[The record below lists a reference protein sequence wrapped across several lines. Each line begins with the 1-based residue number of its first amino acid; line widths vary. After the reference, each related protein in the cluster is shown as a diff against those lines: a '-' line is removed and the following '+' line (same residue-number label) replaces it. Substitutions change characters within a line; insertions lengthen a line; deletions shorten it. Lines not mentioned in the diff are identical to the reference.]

1 VSNDC
6 TSLDKLLS
14 GHVTSLKRLLFAKLL
29 RTLSLPDLVAVVDA
43 VAFINEAVPNLIP
56 ISDANMM
63 SFLGELIKM
72 ICIADGEISDKNF
85 GSVVLIDKNGW
96 AVDSDG
102 EPISGNKPLVQPSSI
117 FQRHTITLEDDNI
130 GARIV
135 VPEGL
140 NLGVQLRVST
150 LFLFRAV
157 VRLDEFFEAGVQ
169 TQMGNLRP
177 HIVALLFRSL
187 ISEPPPAVL
196 TSTSALKQALKLV
209 EGVEDAEDASP
220 RHRLSKELIQ
230 ACIRPILVNLRDHK
244 QLSIPLLNGLT
255 NLLTLLSSWF
265 NKSLGDKLLDHLQRF
280 LEPEKIVALKLW
292 RAGEEPLVAAAVM
305 NLFSVL
311 PQASNFVEALVKTT
325 IRLES
330 VLSAYGA
337 NYVCSPFRE
346 PLSRYL
352 NRHCAGT
359 VGFFLEEHRL
369 SNPMYND
376 LFFDIL
382 HRDDSRSLRHYLGGK
397 ECTVMLLNVCFERP
411 LAIIRSEKQSPTTKA
426 GSAHLNT
433 YGINQWYSPT
443 AQRKLEIAR
452 QSIEMK
458 KKILSAKQQEE
469 AKSKKALQSK
479 AGDKKSSD
487 YQAALKV
494 HQGVRDA
501 YERAQKEVEDAKSSY
516 ERQISTAFQQDSKQ
530 RPMTTSALELQTQ
543 GFRLVEVLTKLD
555 PQYLSQHNDVVRAM
569 RWLWRSRGRHYR
581 LLHEEEMPPRY
592 HNESLLL
599 SRFLVSYSQACP
611 EDTDVLFDLIRI
623 FLQPFASIDFS
634 FIKQFLVETMINVL
648 TSDQKSQVM
657 QRFLTLLSGDGSE
670 ETKILSCQMLIMPT
684 LKQGNPKVVFGDASV
699 RLFVKLLLNDGGV
712 FGSKLTCELLNMV
725 IILLDQ
731 MHEEVGEYRKDILK
745 YIWGIL
751 KTDNSNTKYIGY
763 LAVSKFVAVFETPP
777 KVILQVYRSL
787 LRSHSSVERQ
797 NVHEAMNL
805 LLPNLHIRLEDPDLE
820 LALKYTVK
828 VMHEVEDSLPRMAH
842 FWDVIIRHAQL
853 FERFKVEIVPYMK
866 HAVSL
871 LGSHLHSHPE
881 YRELSVRLAQL
892 MIEWSDGGD
901 AKSFS
906 QKVADALVNI
916 FVRIALL
923 NAESKPNHVHHRVR
937 AQALSLLQGII
948 ACRKTCNIDPTHFL
962 GTTLVLL
969 STKPPE
975 KTETKD
981 NKDSSPDDD
990 AEGEKRKQAIL
1001 RACVQICSILQCH
1014 DPTNEFL
1021 ESNFCEILSRCFS
1034 FLTST
1039 NDSKLS
1045 TMLENLVT
1053 CLLTDGTASS
1063 ELISNVTVAVDNAL
1077 IESRNRIEETA
1088 CGFLAVSIVEK
1099 VTKVGEVFVDPFVS
1113 SLYMLAEKGVKKHMK
1128 EMEEST
1134 DTASLT
1140 KQNKFHQLSST
1151 PTSGILG
1158 TAFGSHFKEVGSSKD
1173 MQMNDGDPRN
1183 QITIDAD
1190 SLSTEM
1196 KALATCIM
1204 LIGSSERAFQNN
1216 FGKGFVDILLALLNS
1231 SNSLPVLVTVVSIMG
1246 KWLLAEGQAPI
1257 TKSERRA
1264 MLLGLARFDFERLSE
1279 VEARCLSDQICCF
1292 VLMAYG
1298 YDRSVIENYPFG
1310 VDRNQSM
1317 SIIRVSSPNGGLIG
1331 QEAFQKLFIACLL
1344 SANQYI
1350 RTLCTAI
1357 FGMRSSDCILVHGEL
1372 SKLAI
1377 ERGCRANDSIDIA
1390 GIPYREPEDILR
1402 QLLGSDFECIGG
1414 RLWTT
1419 VVLDVLLATSNHQGG
1434 VRARALGSAEADEE
1448 GAFAS
1453 FMPLKSYDDDCAQD
1467 NKIELRYVDFD
1478 DGVYSSFVE
1487 VISAER
1493 SEQFCGKGRCIAAV
1507 RQIIHGDSRTFQ
1519 SLFEHCIQAAWQ
1531 SLPSNTARISLV
1543 QPLEALLAK
1552 PYHSQFTNAYN
1563 SPKVNAI
1570 QSMLRLLVK
1579 LRPIPVLDTFLLQ
1592 SLSSDYNAIHEVL
1605 TYFECEYDALRKNQV
1620 DVDSSPH
1627 HLVKAIQ
1634 RCYDALGE
1642 RDVCTSISSAISS
1655 AQTKFALSLDMY
1667 GFVNESVDAYGALID
1682 RAGDDTS
1689 LLPSEDELQIWEQ
1702 RWVGSHKDMSQW
1714 SLIDEFA
1721 TSNGEARL
1729 SLEAAWKTKNWEK
1742 VKSLFATPSVVALL
1756 EEGDQCAKMTEMY
1769 LAIQEGNL
1777 DEVDSI
1783 HAQIAQLCLY
1793 RWQLLPSI
1801 SSGSQA
1807 HQSLLQQCTRLVEL
1821 RESSQLLVETN
1832 AHVSRQ
1838 TVPDLKTLLTAW
1850 KHRSPNLFEPISEW
1864 EDLFLWRSNIF
1875 DAITSNFGWV
1885 EPGTLATLH
1894 DRPHCCITLSRA
1906 ARKQDLKEVS
1916 TFTMSSLGDSI
1927 MDVDTAFLKW
1937 REEVTTYQHSSENM
1951 LKGGLNLV
1959 NSANVSYFSDRQKAE
1974 VFRLKAYFLN
1984 ELKDKPKANQAYC
1997 QAVQICPNHARSWQD
2012 WGDLCVSLSDATR
2025 KKLADDKADKKDL
2038 AKKASQYLS
2047 QAAGCYLEA
2056 LRVDTSE
2063 QSRDR
2068 IPHCLSMLAADGR
2081 QYGSVCRTLQAR
2093 GASTPAWCWL
2103 PWIPQLLSSL
2113 CRVEARAVKPIL
2125 IGILKDHPQ
2134 ALYYSLRSF
2143 FLERRDVEKSMP
2155 DQKSDCASK
2164 EESDYQS
2171 SLKLAEIIMSSLRKT
2186 HPVLWNR
2193 LEVILDNLIVRFRPS
2208 YEAELLQTIIA
2219 LINRTIKAEEK
2230 IHDNADGDNNE
2241 EKRMEYYEKTLSRIG
2256 DKFFSKSS
2264 SLSKKALHF
2273 QSRYGSLFDSDFG
2286 QSNLGSFEELIEKL
2300 QKWKA
2305 LLERQVSR
2313 VPTKCKLSESSPAL
2327 SWFSSQAPDMWAGAC
2342 SSKSFSAS
2350 NSRQDSLSSPQFYD
2364 STRSSALKAAR
2375 ASSYS
2380 VLLAAQSEGI
2390 DGYAGGGAAA
2400 VEIPGQYSPT
2410 STGVFDS
2417 RPIPEMHAKLVRFKQ
2432 ILEVTSTGSTK
2443 QHVHR
2448 ITMIGSDGKEYKF
2461 LLQLAAPYSTRT
2473 DERSAQ
2479 MQFIMGKTLRGDI
2492 RACRRGL
2499 IVRPNVVIPL
2509 AQRMRM
2515 SATQDSHQSME
2526 SILHCVQRSTIDLP
2540 THFQEMVD
2548 ERVSKIGDIDN
2559 DARLTAEK
2567 NAKLE
2572 VYTEICQHHMSSDN
2586 LTKYMMQILPS
2597 TESLCQFRKEFASH
2611 LAANSV
2617 LQYALAAVERTPTRF
2632 VLCNKTGQ
2640 VLAHDLRSSYNHGL
2654 LENQAVPFRLTRNIT
2669 EFIGPFLLDG
2679 VFVPSFVSISG
2690 AMSSRRNV
2698 LEPMLHLLLRDDVI
2712 SWYTSKTSAA
2722 NDKKIQDI
2730 ELQLSDRVWK
2740 NVRFVQQRL
2749 DSCAPE
2755 RVENAAE
2762 AIKGTVAPIDMKV
2775 RTLVDAAC
2783 SVDRLSSMAPSYQ
2796 AWL

>member
-1 VSNDC
+1 MSNDC
-6 TSLDKLLS
+6 NSLDKLLS

-72 ICIADGEISDKNF
+72 ICIADGEISDEKF

-96 AVDSDG
+96 AVDCDG
-102 EPISGNKPLVQPSSI
+102 KPISDNKPLVQPSSI
-117 FQRHTITLEDDNI
+117 FHRHTITLRDDDI

-157 VRLDEFFEAGVQ
+157 VRLDEFFEAGIQ
-169 TQMGNLRP
+169 SQMGNLRP

-187 ISEPPPAVL
+187 ISELPPAVL
-196 TSTSALKQALKLV
+196 TSTSALKQALKLA
-209 EGVEDAEDASP
+209 EGVEDSDDASP
-220 RHRLSKELIQ
+220 QHLLSKELIQ

-244 QLSIPLLNGLT
+244 QLSIPLLNGLSS
-255 NLLTLLSSWF
+255 LLTLLSTWF
-265 NKSLGDKLLDHLQRF
+265 NKSLGDKMLDHLQRF
-280 LEPEKIVALKLW
+280 LEPEKIIALKLW
-292 RAGEEPLVAAAVM
+292 RAGEEPLVAAAVID
-305 NLFSVL
+305 LFSVL

-337 NYVCSPFRE
+337 NYVCSPFRG

-382 HRDDSRSLRHYLGGK
+382 NRDDSRSLRQYLGGK

-411 LAIIRSEKQSPTTKA
+411 LGIIRSEKQSSTTKA
-426 GSAHLNT
+426 GSAHLNA

-452 QSIEMK
+452 QAIEMK

-469 AKSKKALQSK
+469 AKSKKSLQSK
-479 AGDKKSSD
+479 GGDRKSSD

-494 HQGVRDA
+494 HQSVRDA
-501 YERAQKEVEDAKSSY
+501 YERAKKEVEDAKNSY
-516 ERQISTAFQQDSKQ
+516 ARQISTAFQRDSKQ
-530 RPMTTSALELQTQ
+530 RTMTTSALELQTQ
-543 GFRLVEVLTKLD
+543 GFRLVGMLTKLD

-569 RWLWRSRGRHYR
+569 RWLWRSRARHYR

-634 FIKQFLVETMINVL
+634 FIKNFLVETMVNVL
-648 TSDQKSQVM
+648 TPDQKSQVM

-684 LKQGNPKVVFGDASV
+684 LKQGNPKEVFGDASV
-699 RLFVKLLLNDGGV
+699 RLFVKLLLKDGGA

-725 IILLDQ
+725 IVLLDH
-731 MHEEVGEYRKDILK
+731 MREEVGEYRKDILK

-751 KTDNSNTKYIGY
+751 RADNSNTKYIGY
-763 LAVSKFVAVFETPP
+763 LAVSKFVAAFETPP

-787 LRSHSSVERQ
+787 LRSSSSVERQ
-797 NVHEAMNL
+797 NVREAMKL
-805 LLPNLHIRLEDPDLE
+805 LLPNLRVRLKIPDLE
-820 LALKYTVK
+820 LALRCTVT
-828 VMHEVEDSLPRMAH
+828 VMQEVEDSLPRVAH
-842 FWDVIIRHAQL
+842 VWDVIIRHIQI
-853 FERFKVEIVPYMK
+853 FECFKATIMPYLK

-881 YRELSVRLAQL
+881 YRELSVSLVEL
-892 MIEWSDGGD
+892 MIGWTEGGD
-901 AKSFS
+901 AKSLS
-906 QKVADALVNI
+906 QKVADAHVNI
-916 FVRIALL
+916 LMRIALL
-923 NAESKPNHVHHRVR
+923 NVESKPNHVHHRVTAR
-937 AQALSLLQGII
+937 ALTQLRAII
-948 ACRKTCNIDPTHFL
+948 SRRKTCNIDPSHFQ

-969 STKPPE
+969 STKPKE
-975 KTETKD
+975 KTEIHDSKD
-981 NKDSSPDDD
+981 ASPDDD
-990 AEGEKRKQAIL
+990 VEDERRKQFTL
-1001 RACVQICSILQCH
+1001 RVCVQICSILQSH

-1021 ESNFCEILSRCFS
+1021 DSNFCKLLSRCFS
-1034 FLTST
+1034 FLAST
-1039 NDSKLS
+1039 NDLELS

-1053 CLLTDGTASS
+1053 RVLTDGTASA
-1063 ELISNVTVAVDNAL
+1063 ELISNVTVAVDNAI
-1077 IESRNRIEETA
+1077 IESRNRIEDTK

-1099 VTKVGEVFVDPFVS
+1099 VSKIGDGFVQPFMS
-1113 SLYMLAEKGVKKHMK
+1113 SLHMLAEQGVKKHLK
-1128 EMEEST
+1128 DIEEST
-1134 DTASLT
+1134 NTASLT
-1140 KQNKFHQLSST
+1140 KQGKFHKLSST
-1151 PTSGILG
+1151 PTSGMLR
-1158 TAFGSHFKEVGSSKD
+1158 TAFGSHFKEVVSSKD
-1173 MQMNDGDPRN
+1173 MQMPDGDPRN
-1183 QITIDAD
+1183 QITSDAEN
-1190 SLSTEM
+1190 LSDEM
-1196 KALATCIM
+1196 KALVTCIM
-1204 LIGSSERAFQNN
+1204 LIGSSKMAFKKD
-1216 FGKGFVDILLALLNS
+1216 FGKGFVDILLDLLNC
-1231 SNSLPVLVTVVSIMG
+1231 SNSLPVLVMVVSIMG
-1246 KWLLAEGQAPI
+1246 KLLLASGHAPL
-1257 TKSERRA
+1257 TTSECSA
-1264 MLLGLARFDFERLSE
+1264 MLLGLSRFDFERLSE
-1279 VEARCLSDQICCF
+1279 VEARYLSDQICCF

-1298 YDRSVIENYPFG
+1298 YDRSIIENHPFG
-1310 VDRNQSM
+1310 VHQNQS
-1317 SIIRVSSPNGGLIG
+1317 VSTIHSFPNDGLIR
-1331 QEAFQKLFIACLL
+1331 QEAFQKLFMACLL

-1350 RTLCTAI
+1350 RTLSIAI
-1357 FGMRSSDCILVHGEL
+1357 YGMRSSDCILVHGEL
-1372 SKLAI
+1372 SKLAT
-1377 ERGCRANDSIDIA
+1377 ERGCRANDSIDIV
-1390 GIPYREPEDILR
+1390 GIPCREPGDILL
-1402 QLLGSDFECIGG
+1402 QLLESDFECIGG

-1419 VVLDVLLATSNHQGG
+1419 VMLDVLLATSNHQGG
-1434 VRARALGSAEADEE
+1434 LRARAS
-1448 GAFAS
+1448 GAVQDDQRKTLAS
-1453 FMPLKSYDDDCAQD
+1453 FMPLKSYDDACAQD
-1467 NKIELRYVDFD
+1467 GVIELRYDDFD

-1493 SEQFCGKGRCIAAV
+1493 SENLCGKGRCIAAV
-1507 RQIIHGDSRTFQ
+1507 RQLIHGDSRTFQ
-1519 SLFEHCIQAAWQ
+1519 ALFEHCIQAAWQ
-1531 SLPSNTARISLV
+1531 NLPSNTARTSLI
-1543 QPLEALLAK
+1543 QPLEAQLAK
-1552 PYHSQFTNAYN
+1552 PYHSQFTNTYN
-1563 SPKVNAI
+1563 SPKVNAM

-1579 LRPIPVLDTFLLQ
+1579 LRPIPVMDTFLLQ

-1605 TYFECEYDALRKNQV
+1605 TYFECEYDALRKNEV
-1620 DVDSSPH
+1620 GVDSSPY
-1627 HLVKAIQ
+1627 HLIKAIQ

-1655 AQTKFALSLDMY
+1655 AQTKLALSLDMY
-1667 GFVNESVDAYGALID
+1667 GFVNESADAYSALID

-1702 RWVGSHKDMSQW
+1702 RWVDSHKEMSQW

-1721 TSNGEARL
+1721 SSHGEARL

-1742 VKSLFATPSVVALL
+1742 LKSLFATPSVVALL

-1832 AHVSRQ
+1832 AHASRK

-1850 KHRSPNLFEPISEW
+1850 KHRSPNIFEPISEW

-1875 DAITSNFGWV
+1875 DSITSNFGWV
-1885 EPGTLATLH
+1885 EAGTLATLH

-1916 TFTMSSLGDSI
+1916 TYTMNSLGDSI
-1927 MDVDTAFLKW
+1927 MDVDTAFLKL
-1937 REEVTTYQHSSENM
+1937 REEVTTYQHSSENV
-1951 LKGGLNLV
+1951 LKGGLNVV

-1984 ELKDKPKANQAYC
+1984 ELRDKPKANQAYC
-1997 QAVQICPNHARSWQD
+1997 QAVQICPNHARAWQD
-2012 WGDLCVSLSDATR
+2012 WGDLCVSLSESTR

-2081 QYGSVCRTLQAR
+2081 QFGNVCRTLQAR

-2143 FLERRDVEKSMP
+2143 FLERRDVEKIMP
-2155 DQKSDCASK
+2155 DQKSDGANK
-2164 EESDYQS
+2164 DENDQS

-2219 LINRTIKAEEK
+2219 LINRTMKAEEK
-2230 IHDNADGDNNE
+2230 MNDNSDGND
-2241 EKRMEYYEKTLSRIG
+2241 EKRTEYYEKTLSRIG
-2256 DKFFSKSS
+2256 DKFFSKSA

-2273 QSRYGSLFDSDFG
+2273 QSRYGSLFNSDFG
-2286 QSNLGSFEELIEKL
+2286 PSNLGSFEELVAKL
-2300 QKWKA
+2300 QKWKS

-2313 VPTKCKLSESSPAL
+2313 IPTKCKLSESSPAL
-2327 SWFSSQAPDMWAGAC
+2327 SWFSSQTPDMWAGAC
-2342 SSKSFSAS
+2342 SSKSFSSS
-2350 NSRQDSLSSPQFYD
+2350 NARQDALSSPQFYD

-2375 ASSYS
+2375 ASSYA
-2380 VLLAAQSEGI
+2380 VRLAAQSEGI

-2410 STGVFDS
+2410 SAGVFDS
-2417 RPIPEMHAKLVRFKQ
+2417 RPIPEIHAKLVRFKQ

-2479 MQFIMGKTLRGDI
+2479 MQFIMNRTLRGDI

-2515 SATQDSHQSME
+2515 SATQDSHQSLE
-2526 SILHCVQRSTIDLP
+2526 SIMNCVQRPTIDIP

-2548 ERVSKIGDIDN
+2548 ERVSRLEEVTDS

-2572 VYTEICQHHMSSDN
+2572 VYTEICQQHMPSN
-2586 LTKYMMQILPS
+2586 ILTKYMMQILPS

-2654 LENQAVPFRLTRNIT
+2654 LENQVLPFRLTRNIT

-2679 VFVPSFVSISG
+2679 VFVPSFVSICG
-2690 AMSSRRNV
+2690 AMSLRRNI

-2755 RVENAAE
+2755 RVENVAE
-2762 AIKGTVAPIDMKV
+2762 AIKGNVDVAPIDMKV

-2783 SVDRLSSMAPSYQ
+2783 CVDRLSSMSASYQ

>member
-1 VSNDC
+1 MSNDC
-6 TSLDKLLS
+6 TSLDELLS
-14 GHVTSLKRLLFAKLL
+14 DHVTSLKRLLFAKLL
-29 RTLSLPDLVAVVDA
+29 RTLSLPDIVAVVDA

-72 ICIADGEISDKNF
+72 ICIADGEISDKSF
-85 GSVVLIDKNGW
+85 GSVVLIDKDGY

-102 EPISGNKPLVQPSSI
+102 EPISDNKPLVQPSSI
-117 FQRHTITLEDDNI
+117 FQRHTITLEDDCI

-150 LFLFRAV
+150 LFLFRAL
-157 VRLDEFFEAGVQ
+157 VRLDEFFEAEVQ
-169 TQMGNLRP
+169 SQLGNLRP
-177 HIVALLFRSL
+177 HIVASLFRSL
-187 ISEPPPAVL
+187 ISEPPSAVL
-196 TSTSALKQALKLV
+196 TSTSALKLALKLA
-209 EGVEDAEDASP
+209 ESDADASP
-220 RHRLSKELIQ
+220 QHRLPRELIQ
-230 ACIRPILVNLRDHK
+230 TCIRPILVNLREHK
-244 QLSIPLLNGLT
+244 KLSIPLLQGLSS
-255 NLLTLLSSWF
+255 LLTLLSSWF
-265 NKSLGDKLLDHLQRF
+265 NKSLGDKMLDHLQRF
-280 LEPEKIVALKLW
+280 LDPEKIIALKLW
-292 RAGEEPLVAAAVM
+292 RTGEEPLVAAAVM
-305 NLFSVL
+305 DLFSVL

-330 VLSAYGA
+330 VLSAYGVK
-337 NYVCSPFRE
+337 YGSPFRD

-382 HRDDSRSLRHYLGGK
+382 KRDDSHLLRHYLGSK

-411 LAIIRSEKQSPTTKA
+411 LAIIRSEKQSSSTKA
-426 GSAHLNT
+426 GSANLT
-433 YGINQWYSPT
+433 VYGVNQWYSPT
-443 AQRKLEIAR
+443 AQRKLEITR
-452 QSIEMK
+452 QAIEMK
-458 KKILSAKQQEE
+458 KKILIAKQQEE
-469 AKSKKALQSK
+469 SKAKKSLQSK
-479 AGDKKSSD
+479 GGERKSSD
-487 YQAALKV
+487 YQAVLKS
-494 HQGVRDA
+494 HQGVHDA
-501 YERAQKEVEDAKSSY
+501 FERAKKEVEDAKSSY
-516 ERQISTAFQQDSKQ
+516 ARHVSTAFQQDSTQQ
-530 RPMTTSALELQTQ
+530 RSMTAAALELQTQ
-543 GFRLVEVLTKLD
+543 GFRLVEVLTQFD

-599 SRFLVSYSQACP
+599 SRFLVSFSKASP

-623 FLQPFASIDFS
+623 FLQPFASVDFS
-634 FIKQFLVETMINVL
+634 FIKDFLVETIVNVL
-648 TSDQKSQVM
+648 TVDQKSQVM

-670 ETKILSCQMLIMPT
+670 ETKVLSCQMLIKPT
-684 LKQGNPKVVFGDASV
+684 LKQGNPKEVFSDASV
-699 RLFVKLLLNDGGV
+699 RLFVKLLLNDGGS

-731 MHEEVGEYRKDILK
+731 MHEEVGEYRKEILK
-745 YIWGIL
+745 YIWDIL
-751 KTDNSNTKYIGY
+751 KADNSNTKYIGY
-763 LAVSKFVAVFETPP
+763 VAVGKFVSVFETPP

-787 LRSHSSVERQ
+787 LRSYSSVERQ
-797 NVHEAMNL
+797 NVREAMSL
-805 LLPNLHIRLEDPDLE
+805 LLPNLRNRLEDPDLE
-820 LALKYTVK
+820 IALKYTVK
-828 VMHEVEDSLPRMAH
+828 VMHDVNDSLPQIAH
-842 FWDVIIRHAQL
+842 LWGAITRHTQS
-853 FERFKVEIVPYMK
+853 FEQFKVTLIPHMK
-866 HAVSL
+866 HAISL
-871 LGSHLHSHPE
+871 LGSHLHKHPE
-881 YRELSVRLAQL
+881 YRELSVCLAQL
-892 MIEWSDGGD
+892 MIEWTDGGD
-901 AKSFS
+901 VKSLD
-906 QKVADALVNI
+906 QNIADALVNI

-923 NAESKPNHVHHRVR
+923 NAESKPNNVHHRVR
-937 AQALSLLQGII
+937 VQALTLLQSII
-948 ACRKTCNIDPTHFL
+948 SCRKMCNIDPTHFHQ
-962 GTTLVLL
+962 TTLVLL
-969 STKPPE
+969 STNPKE
-975 KTETKD
+975 KTEIQNNND
-981 NKDSSPDDD
+981 VSLDDD
-990 AEGEKRKQAIL
+990 ADGKRKRAIL
-1001 RACVQICSILQCH
+1001 SVCVHIFSMLQSH

-1021 ESNFCEILSRCFS
+1021 ETNFSQILSRCFS
-1034 FLTST
+1034 VVTST
-1039 NDSKLS
+1039 NDSKLT
-1045 TMLENLVT
+1045 TMIQNLVT
-1053 CLLTDGTASS
+1053 RILTDGSASS
-1063 ELISNVTVAVDNAL
+1063 ELMSNVTVAVDNAI
-1077 IESRNRIEETA
+1077 IESSNRIEET
-1088 CGFLAVSIVEK
+1088 GGGILAVSIVEK
-1099 VTKVGEVFVDPFVS
+1099 VTKVGEVFGEPFMGS
-1113 SLYMLAEKGVKKHMK
+1113 MYMFVEKGAKKHLK
-1128 EMEEST
+1128 EIEEST
-1134 DTASLT
+1134 NTASLM
-1140 KQNKFHQLSST
+1140 KQGKGHQLSST

-1158 TAFGSHFKEVGSSKD
+1158 KAFGLHFKEDESSKD
-1173 MQMNDGDPRN
+1173 MQMYDVDSRN
-1183 QITIDAD
+1183 QITVHGEN
-1190 SLSTEM
+1190 LSAGM
-1196 KALATCIM
+1196 RVLVSCIV
-1204 LIGSSERAFQNN
+1204 LIASSEGSVKNN
-1216 FGKGFVDILLALLNS
+1216 YGKGFVETLLSLLRS
-1231 SNSLPVLVTVVSIMG
+1231 SNSLPVLVTVVSIIG
-1246 KWLLAEGQAPI
+1246 KWLLADGQQAPLK
-1257 TKSERRA
+1257 KSARSA
-1264 MLLGLARFDFERLSE
+1264 MLSGLTRFDFERLSE
-1279 VEARCLSDQICCF
+1279 VEARCISDQICCF
-1292 VLMAYG
+1292 VLTAYG
-1298 YDRSVIENYPFG
+1298 YDRSVLEQYPFG
-1310 VDRNQSM
+1310 IDRNQFTG
-1317 SIIRVSSPNGGLIG
+1317 IRVSSPNCGLIG
-1331 QEAFQKLFIACLL
+1331 EEAFQKLFISCLL
-1344 SANQYI
+1344 SANQCI

-1357 FGMRSSDCILVHGEL
+1357 YGMRSSDCILVHEEL

-1377 ERGCRANDSIDIA
+1377 ERGCRTSDSIDVA
-1390 GIPYREPEDILR
+1390 GIPCQEGPEDILH
-1402 QLLGSDFECIGG
+1402 QLLGSDFECLGG

-1419 VVLDVLLATSNHQGG
+1419 VVLDVLLAMSNHHGG
-1434 VRARALGSAEADEE
+1434 VRARALGSVEDHGEE
-1448 GAFAS
+1448 SFAN
-1453 FMPLKSYDDDCAQD
+1453 FMPLMSDGDCKQE
-1467 NKIELRYVDFD
+1467 NMIELRYDDFD
-1478 DGVYSSFVE
+1478 DGIYSSFAE

-1493 SEQFCGKGRCIAAV
+1493 NEQLCGKGRCIAAV
-1507 RQIIHGDSRTFQ
+1507 RQMIHGDSRTFQ
-1519 SLFEHCIQAAWQ
+1519 SLFEHCIQAAWEN
-1531 SLPSNTARISLV
+1531 LPSNTARTSLT

-1552 PYHSQFTNAYN
+1552 PYHSQFINAYN
-1563 SPKVNAI
+1563 LPKVNAI

-1605 TYFECEYDALRKNQV
+1605 TYFECEYEALRKNEI
-1620 DVDSSPH
+1620 DVDSSPYD
-1627 HLVKAIQ
+1627 LIKAIQ
-1634 RCYDALGE
+1634 RCYDALGD

-1667 GFVNESVDAYGALID
+1667 GFVNESVEAYGALFD
-1682 RAGDDTS
+1682 RAGDDES

-1702 RWVGSHKDMSQW
+1702 SWLESHKEMSQW

-1721 TSNGEARL
+1721 SSHGEARL

-1742 VKSLFATPSVVALL
+1742 VKSLFATPSVVTLL

-1777 DEVDSI
+1777 DAVDSI

-1832 AHVSRQ
+1832 GHLSRQ
-1838 TVPDLKTLLTAW
+1838 SVPDLKTLLTAW

-1875 DAITSNFGWV
+1875 DSITSNFGWV
-1885 EPGTLATLH
+1885 EANTLATLH
-1894 DRPHCCITLSRA
+1894 DRPHCCISLSRA

-1916 TFTMSSLGDSI
+1916 TFTINSLGDSI
-1927 MDVDTAFLKW
+1927 MDVDNAFLKL
-1937 REEVTTYQHSSENM
+1937 REEVTMYQYSSENM

-1984 ELKDKPKANQAYC
+1984 ELRDKPKANQAYC
-1997 QAVQICPNHARSWQD
+1997 QAVQVCPNHARAWQD

-2025 KKLADDKADKKDL
+2025 KKLADDKTDKKDL

-2068 IPHCLSMLAADGR
+2068 IPHCLSMLAADGK
-2081 QYGSVCRTLQAR
+2081 QFGNVCRTLQAR

-2113 CRVEARAVKPIL
+2113 CRVEARAVNPIL

-2155 DQKSDCASK
+2155 DQKSEGANKD
-2164 EESDYQS
+2164 ESDSQS

-2219 LINRTIKAEEK
+2219 LIKRTTKVEEK
-2230 IHDNADGDNNE
+2230 TSDKSDGDNKE
-2241 EKRMEYYEKTLSRIG
+2241 EKQTDYYEKTLSRIG
-2256 DKFFSKSS
+2256 DKFFSKST

-2286 QSNLGSFEELIEKL
+2286 QSSLGSFEELVQKL
-2300 QKWKA
+2300 QKWKS

-2313 VPTKCKLSESSPAL
+2313 VPTNCKLSETSPAL

-2342 SSKSFSAS
+2342 NSKSLSVS

-2364 STRSSALKAAR
+2364 ATRSSAVKVAR

-2380 VLLAAQSEGI
+2380 VLLAAQSEGM
-2390 DGYAGGGAAA
+2390 DGYSGGGAAA

-2410 STGVFDS
+2410 SIGVFDS
-2417 RPIPEMHAKLVRFKQ
+2417 RPIPEMHSKLVRFKQ
-2432 ILEVTSTGSTK
+2432 ILEVTSTDSTK

-2492 RACRRGL
+2492 QACRRGL
-2499 IVRPNVVIPL
+2499 VVRPNVVIPL

-2515 SATQDSHQSME
+2515 SATEDSYQSLE
-2526 SILHCVQRSTIDLP
+2526 SIMNSVQLSTIDLP
-2540 THFQEMVD
+2540 KLFQKMVD
-2548 ERVSKIGDIDN
+2548 ERLSSLGDVDN
-2559 DARLTAEK
+2559 DAILAAEK

-2572 VYTEICQHHMSSDN
+2572 VYTEICQQQMSSN
-2586 LTKYMMQILPS
+2586 ILTKYMMQILPS
-2597 TESLCQFRKEFASH
+2597 TESLCQFRKEFASQ

-2640 VLAHDLRSSYNHGL
+2640 ILAHDLRSSYNHGL
-2654 LENQAVPFRLTRNIT
+2654 LEKQAVPFRLTRNIT

-2679 VFVPSFVSISG
+2679 VFVPSFVSICG
-2690 AMSSRRNV
+2690 AMSSKQNI
-2698 LEPMLHLLLRDDVI
+2698 LEPMLHLLLRDDVM
-2712 SWYTSKTSAA
+2712 SWYTSKTSAT
-2722 NDKKIQDI
+2722 NDKKMQEI

-2740 NVRFVQQRL
+2740 NVRFVQQRI
-2749 DSCAPE
+2749 DSCAPK
-2755 RVENAAE
+2755 RVENVAE
-2762 AIKGTVAPIDMKV
+2762 AIKEGNAAPIDMKV
-2775 RTLVDAAC
+2775 RTLVDAAR
-2783 SVDRLSSMAPSYQ
+2783 SVERLSSMPASYQ
-2796 AWL
+2796 SWL

>member
-1 VSNDC
+1 MSNDC

-14 GHVTSLKRLLFAKLL
+14 GHVNSLKRLLFAKLL

-43 VAFINEAVPNLIP
+43 VAFINEAAPNLIP
-56 ISDANMM
+56 ISDVNMI

-72 ICIADGEISDKNF
+72 ICIADGELSDEKF
-85 GSVVLIDKNGW
+85 GSVVSIDKDGW
-96 AVDSDG
+96 AVDSNG
-102 EPISGNKPLVQPSSI
+102 KPISDNKPLLQPSSI
-117 FQRHTITLEDDNI
+117 FQRHTITLRDDNI

-140 NLGVQLRVST
+140 SLGVQLRVST
-150 LFLFRAV
+150 LYLFRAV
-157 VRLDEFFEAGVQ
+157 VRLDEFYEAEVQ

-187 ISEPPPAVL
+187 ISEPPQAVR
-196 TSTSALKQALKLV
+196 TSTSALKQALRLAEDV
-209 EGVEDAEDASP
+209 EASEDATP

-230 ACIRPILVNLRDHK
+230 ACIRPILVDLRDYK
-244 QLSIPLLNGLT
+244 QLSIPLLNGVS

-265 NKSLGDKLLDHLQRF
+265 NKSLGDKMLDHLQRF
-280 LEPEKIVALKLW
+280 LEPENIMSLKLW

-305 NLFSVL
+305 DLFSVL

-337 NYVCSPFRE
+337 KFVCSPFRE

-382 HRDDSRSLRHYLGGK
+382 NRDDSSSLRQYLGGK

-426 GSAHLNT
+426 GSTHLNA

-452 QSIEMK
+452 QAIEMK

-469 AKSKKALQSK
+469 AKSKKSLQSK
-479 AGDKKSSD
+479 GGDKKSSD
-487 YQAALKV
+487 YQAALKA
-494 HQGVRDA
+494 HQGVREA
-501 YERAQKEVEDAKSSY
+501 YERAKKEVEDAKNSY
-516 ERQISTAFQQDSKQ
+516 ARQISTAFQRDSKQ
-530 RPMTTSALELQTQ
+530 RTMNTSAMELQTQ
-543 GFRLVEVLTKLD
+543 GFRLVGVLTKLD

-634 FIKQFLVETMINVL
+634 FIKHYLVEAMVNVL
-648 TSDQKSQVM
+648 TPDQKSQVM
-657 QRFLTLLSGDGSE
+657 ERFLTLLSGDGSE

-684 LKQGNPKVVFGDASV
+684 LKHGNPKEVFSDAFV
-699 RLFVKLLLNDGGV
+699 RLFVKLLLKDGGV

-731 MHEEVGEYRKDILK
+731 MHEEVREYRKDILK
-745 YIWGIL
+745 YIWGVL
-751 KTDNSNTKYIGY
+751 KADDSNTKYIGY

-797 NVHEAMNL
+797 NVREAMDL
-805 LLPNLHIRLEDPDLE
+805 LLPNLRVRLENPDLE
-820 LALKYTVK
+820 LALNYTVT
-828 VMHEVEDSLPRMAH
+828 VMEEVEDSLPQMAH
-842 FWDVIIRHAQL
+842 LWDTIVRHTQI
-853 FERFKVEIVPYMK
+853 FEQFRVTITPYLK
-866 HAVSL
+866 HAVSQF
-871 LGSHLHSHPE
+871 GSHLHSHPE
-881 YRELSVRLAQL
+881 YRELSVCLAEL
-892 MIEWSDGGD
+892 MIGWADGGD
-901 AKSFS
+901 AKSLS
-906 QKVADALVNI
+906 QKVADAHVNI
-916 FVRIALL
+916 LVRVALL
-923 NAESKPNHVHHRVR
+923 NTESKPNHVHHRVKAR
-937 AQALSLLQGII
+937 ALIQLQRII
-948 ACRKTCNIDPTHFL
+948 ACRKMCNIDPTHFQ
-962 GTTLVLL
+962 GTSLVLL
-969 STKPPE
+969 STKPDE
-975 KTETKD
+975 KAKTQENND
-981 NKDSSPDDD
+981 AAPDDD
-990 AEGEKRKQAIL
+990 AEDEKRKQSL
-1001 RACVQICSILQCH
+1001 LSVSLEICSLLQNH

-1021 ESNFCEILSRCFS
+1021 ESNFCEILSKY
-1034 FLTST
+1034 FLFVTST
-1039 NDSKLS
+1039 NDLELS
-1045 TMLENLVT
+1045 AMIENLVT
-1053 CLLTDGTASS
+1053 RVLTDGTASA
-1063 ELISNVTVAVDNAL
+1063 ELISNVAVAVDNAI
-1077 IESRNRIEETA
+1077 IESSNRIEETK
-1088 CGFLAVSIVEK
+1088 CGFVAVSIVEK
-1099 VTKVGEVFVDPFVS
+1099 VAKVGQAFVEPFVG
-1113 SLYMLAEKGVKKHMK
+1113 SLCMLAECGVKKHLK
-1128 EMEEST
+1128 EMQEST
-1134 DTASLT
+1134 STASLT
-1140 KQNKFHQLSST
+1140 KQDKFHQLSST
-1151 PTSGILG
+1151 PTAGILEA
-1158 TAFGSHFKEVGSSKD
+1158 AFGSHFKEVGSNKD

-1183 QITIDAD
+1183 QIIIDAENI
-1190 SLSTEM
+1190 SAET
-1196 KALATCIM
+1196 KALATCIT
-1204 LIGSSERAFQNN
+1204 LVGSSDRGFEI
-1216 FGKGFVDILLALLNS
+1216 GFVDILLALMNS
-1231 SNSLPVLVTVVSIMG
+1231 SNSLPLLVTVVSIMG
-1246 KWLLAEGQAPI
+1246 KWLLADCQAPL
-1257 TKSERRA
+1257 TKSERDA
-1264 MLLGLARFDFERLSE
+1264 ILLGLTQFDFERLSE

-1298 YDRSVIENYPFG
+1298 YEEFIIENYPFG
-1310 VDRNQSM
+1310 VDRNLCM
-1317 SIIRVSSPNGGLIG
+1317 RTHVSSPNFGLVG
-1331 QEAFQKLFIACLL
+1331 QEEFQKLFVTGLL
-1344 SANQYI
+1344 SANKYI

-1357 FGMRSSDCILVHGEL
+1357 FGRSSDCVLANGEL
-1372 SKLAI
+1372 LNLVI
-1377 ERGCRANDSIDIA
+1377 ERGCRLNDSIDLA
-1390 GIPYREPEDILR
+1390 GIPHRELGGTLR
-1402 QLLGSDFECIGG
+1402 QLLESDFECIGG

-1419 VVLDVLLATSNHQGG
+1419 VMLDVLLVASSHQGG
-1434 VRARALGSAEADEE
+1434 VRARALGAVEDDQGGE
-1448 GAFAS
+1448 FAS
-1453 FMPLKSYDDDCAQD
+1453 FMPLQNYDDACAQD
-1467 NKIELRYVDFD
+1467 DMIELRYGDFD

-1487 VISAER
+1487 VISTER
-1493 SEQFCGKGRCIAAV
+1493 SGKFCGKGRCIAAV
-1507 RQIIHGDSRTFQ
+1507 RELIHGDSRTFQ
-1519 SLFEHCIQAAWQ
+1519 SLFEHCMQAAWHN
-1531 SLPSNTARISLV
+1531 LPSNAARTSLIR
-1543 QPLEALLAK
+1543 PLEALLAK

-1563 SPKVNAI
+1563 APKVNAV
-1570 QSMLRLLVK
+1570 QSMLRMLVK

-1592 SLSSDYNAIHEVL
+1592 SLSCDYNAIHEVL
-1605 TYFECEYDALRKNQV
+1605 TYFECEYDALRRNPI
-1620 DVDSSPH
+1620 DVDSSPF
-1627 HLVKAIQ
+1627 HLIKAIQ
-1634 RCYDALGE
+1634 RCYKALGE
-1642 RDVCTSISSAISS
+1642 RDVCASISSAISS
-1655 AQTKFALSLDMY
+1655 AQTKLALSLDMY
-1667 GFVNESVDAYGALID
+1667 GFVNESVDAYGTLID
-1682 RAGDDTS
+1682 GAGDEAN

-1702 RWVGSHKDMSQW
+1702 RWVESHKEMSQW

-1721 TSNGEARL
+1721 SSHGEARL

-1807 HQSLLQQCTRLVEL
+1807 HQALLQQCTRLVEL
-1821 RESSQLLVETN
+1821 RESSQLLIETN
-1832 AHVSRQ
+1832 AHLSRQ
-1838 TVPDLKTLLTAW
+1838 TVPDLRTLLTAW

-1864 EDLFLWRSNIF
+1864 EDLFLWRSSIF

-1885 EPGTLATLH
+1885 EASTLATLH

-1916 TFTMSSLGDSI
+1916 TFAISSLGEST

-1984 ELKDKPKANQAYC
+1984 ELRDKSKANQAYC
-1997 QAVQICPNHARSWQD
+1997 QAVQLCPNHARAWQD

-2025 KKLADDKADKKDL
+2025 KKLADEKADKKDL

-2063 QSRDR
+2063 QNRNR

-2081 QYGSVCRTLQAR
+2081 QFGSVCKTLEAR

-2143 FLERRDVEKSMP
+2143 FLERRDVEKNMP
-2155 DQKSDCASK
+2155 EQKSDGANK
-2164 EESDYQS
+2164 DESDHLS
-2171 SLKLAEIIMSSLRKT
+2171 SLKLAEIIMSSLRKI

-2219 LINRTIKAEEK
+2219 LTNRTIKAEEK
-2230 IHDNADGDNNE
+2230 TNVNNDGENSE
-2241 EKRMEYYEKTLSRIG
+2241 EKRMEYYEKTLSRISE
-2256 DKFFSKSS
+2256 KFFSKSA

-2273 QSRYGSLFDSDFG
+2273 QSRYGSLFYSDFG
-2286 QSNLGSFEELIEKL
+2286 PNNLGSFEELIEKL
-2300 QKWKA
+2300 QKWKL
-2305 LLERQVSR
+2305 LLERQVAR
-2313 VPTKCKLSESSPAL
+2313 IPTKCKLSESSPAL
-2327 SWFSSQAPDMWAGAC
+2327 AWFSSQAPDMWADAC
-2342 SSKSFSAS
+2342 SSKSLAAS
-2350 NSRQDSLSSPQFYD
+2350 NLRQDSLSSPQFYD

-2375 ASSYS
+2375 ASSYA
-2380 VLLAAQSEGI
+2380 VRLAAQSEGI

-2410 STGVFDS
+2410 SAGVFDS
-2417 RPIPEMHAKLVRFKQ
+2417 RPIPEIHAKLVRFKQ

-2448 ITMIGSDGKEYKF
+2448 ITMIGSDGEEYKF

-2479 MQFIMGKTLRGDI
+2479 IQFIMGKTLRADI

-2515 SATQDSHQSME
+2515 TATQDSHQSLE
-2526 SILHCVQRSTIDLP
+2526 SILNCVQRPTVDLP
-2540 THFQEMVD
+2540 TLFQEMVD
-2548 ERVSKIGDIDN
+2548 ERVSTLEDTDN
-2559 DARLTAEK
+2559 DARLKAEK
-2567 NAKLE
+2567 NATLE
-2572 VYTEICQHHMSSDN
+2572 VYTEFCQQHISSN
-2586 LTKYMMQILPS
+2586 ILTKYMMQILPS
-2597 TESLCQFRKEFASH
+2597 TESLCQFRKEFTSH

-2617 LQYALAAVERTPTRF
+2617 LQYALAVVERTPTRF

-2654 LENQAVPFRLTRNIT
+2654 LENQAMPFRLTRNIT

-2679 VFVPSFVSISG
+2679 VFVPSFVSICG
-2690 AMSSRRNV
+2690 ALSSRRNV

-2740 NVRFVQQRL
+2740 NVRFVQERL
-2749 DSCAPE
+2749 DSCAPK
-2755 RVENAAE
+2755 RVENVAE
-2762 AIKGTVAPIDMKV
+2762 AIKENAAPIDMNV
-2775 RTLVDAAC
+2775 RSLVDAAC
-2783 SVDRLSSMAPSYQ
+2783 SVDRLSSMAASYQ